1 MFFEIELKFMM
12 PISTVIPIGYNW
24 SFWTVVALTPIKYDA
39 VAHTSNFIDILP
51 LQKVSKGKSLPR
63 YYIACKNLLIIP
75 SPNHRC
81 LGYEPNWES
90 LDSRPIPRWYDEAK
104 IGIFMHFGPYAVP
117 GFASEVRTIKFQS
130 E

>member
-1 MFFEIELKFMM
+1 MD
-12 PISTVIPIGYNW
+12 TCC

-51 LQKVSKGKSLPR
+51 LQKVSKEKVCHGILRVKLT
-63 YYIACKNLLIIP
+63 YD
-75 SPNHRC
+75 HRC

-90 LDSRPIPRWYDEAK
+90 LDSRPLPRWYDEAK

-117 GFASEVRTIKFQS
+117 GFASEVRTIKIQS